1 VDIDERCCKHLYQNA
16 KEWRMKSVQ
25 CRGSKEWKGNVLPVL
40 QLQCEKTCLNEDTF
54 AGKRCLN
61 MGSSWI
67 SKCTPCTPCTPR
79 ITRLWATHYP
89 RDGSLAGKFKLS
101 DGTATAIFPRAISDA
116 HRKVQNKAN
125 FNNMIQNATQTQYV
139 KNQSIL
145 VPILLAKSYDNSA
158 NYFMGQHVSTWV
170 NSTTVLPNSQPL
182 LEFGHSQ
189 ETPVSWNKHVKLQ
202 RHEVENRWERLTFN
216 FVATLNYLE
225 PLQKQAWQSSLVESQ
240 DLSWWTSFSC
250 NLSCNLLHV
259 RCLYLSKFGNKDRIG
274 TYWSF

>member
-1 VDIDERCCKHLYQNA
+1 MLLIEKSKTKRILTTWYKMQHKLSTCQ
-16 KEWRMKSVQ
+16 KSVSSCTNFACQ
-25 CRGSKEWKGNVLPVL
+25 IIWQFSQLLHGS
-40 QLQCEKTCLNEDTF
+40 TCV
-54 AGKRCLN
+54 N
-61 MGSSWI
+61 MGQ
-67 SKCTPCTPCTPR
+67 
-79 ITRLWATHYP
+79 L
-89 RDGSLAGKFKLS
+89 
-101 DGTATAIFPRAISDA
+101 
-116 HRKVQNKAN
+116 
-125 FNNMIQNATQTQYV
+125 
-139 KNQSIL
+139 
-145 VPILLAKSYDNSA
+145 
-158 NYFMGQHVSTWV
+158 
-170 NSTTVLPNSQPL
+170 TTVLPNSQPL